1 MSLLDRLKK
10 LPADRLAAE
19 RARLIYLAL
28 AELSRRYSGDVPE
41 PAAAAGRLTPYEHR
55 VFSQNGEDGVIAE
68 LVRRVGAP
76 GRWFVEFGGGL
87 GVDGNCLFLAD
98 VLGWDGLFIEP
109 AAEWHAKLAAKYEP
123 NPRVRVLPDPV
134 TPANVEALFERGGV
148 PEEPD
153 VLSIDVDGNDY
164 WIWEAIESYRP
175 RIVVIEYNPALDPGR
190 RLVQRLD
197 PSPGAYDGSDDFGA
211 SLGAL
216 RALGEGKGYRF
227 VHTDL
232 TGTNAFFVRADL
244 PADPALPDDPPV
256 FAANIWL
263 AGREHAR
270 SDRASI
276 IDLDAAQS

>member
-10 LPADRLAAE
+10 VPADRLAME
-19 RARLIYLAL
+19 RARLIYLAI

-41 PAAAAGRLTPYEHR
+41 PAASAGHLTPYEHR

-87 GVDGNCLFLAD
+87 GVDGNCIFLAD
-98 VLGWDGLFIEP
+98 VLGWEGLFIEP
-109 AAEWHAKLAAKYEP
+109 AQHWHEALARKYAP
-123 NPRVRVLPDPV
+123 NPRVRVLSDPV
-134 TPANVEALFERGGV
+134 TPTNVEDLFARGEV
-148 PEEPD
+148 PSEPD

-164 WIWEAIESYRP
+164 WIWEAIENFRP
-175 RIVVIEYNPALDPGR
+175 RIVVIEYNPALDPAR

-216 RALGEGKGYRF
+216 RALSEQKGYSF
-227 VHTDL
+227 VHTEL
-232 TGTNAFFVRADL
+232 SGTNAFFVRADL
-244 PADPALPDDPPV
+244 PADPPLPEDPPV

-263 AGREHAR
+263 AGRTHAP

-276 IDLDAAQS
+276 IDLDAAPS